1 MSMTPAVIPNVL
13 ANRYATKEMVAIF
26 DPVNKIIAE
35 RKFWI
40 TILRLQKAGGL
51 SITDSEIASYEKVVE
66 KVDLASIEK
75 RERANRHDVKAR
87 IEEFNSLAGLEKI
100 HIGLTSRDLTE
111 NIELIAIK
119 DGLNLVR
126 RRTLETLFL
135 LEKSITKYEKTYM
148 VGRSHNVAAQVTTLG
163 KRFATCAQE
172 LLFSLASLEELI
184 ARLPLRGLKGPV
196 GTGQDQIALLGSIK
210 DLNKLEEKL
219 AKEYGFENTLS
230 SVGQIYPRSID
241 FEVVSKLLQIA
252 SAPSSMATTIRLMS
266 GFGLVSEGF
275 KSGQVG
281 SSAMPHKMNARSSE
295 RINGMMVLLRGYATM
310 AADLAGD
317 QWNEG
322 DVSCSVVRRVVIPDA
337 FYTID
342 GLLHTFM
349 TVLTEFGIYEENINK
364 ELAEQLP
371 FLATSQILTE
381 LVKKGMGREIAHEL
395 IKKHATTTTASNFFN
410 ALASEKDFPLSI
422 NELNNL
428 IIDPA
433 DFSGSALAQSQEV
446 ADEIRKITKGQV
458 SKEELQSLISR
469 SIHS

>member
-1 MSMTPAVIPNVL
+1 MSITPAVIPNVL

-51 SITDSEIASYEKVVE
+51 SITDSDITSYEKVVE
-66 KVDLASIEK
+66 KVDLTSIEK

-119 DGLNLVR
+119 NGLNLVR

-172 LLFSLASLEELI
+172 LLFSLASLEDLI

-210 DLNKLEEKL
+210 DLSKLEEKL
-219 AKEYGFENTLS
+219 AKEYDFENTLS

-295 RINGMMVLLRGYATM
+295 RINGMMVLLRGYTTM

-322 DVSCSVVRRVVIPDA
+322 DVSCSVARRVVIPDA

-364 ELAEQLP
+364 ELLEQLP

-395 IKKHATTTTASNFFN
+395 IKKHATTTTASNLFN

-428 IIDPA
+428 IKNPA
-433 DFSGSALAQSQEV
+433 SFAGSALEQSRQIT
-446 ADEIRKITKGQV
+446 DEIKKITKGQV
-458 SKEELQSLISR
+458 SKVDLQSLI
-469 SIHS
+469 

>member
-13 ANRYATKEMVAIF
+13 ANRYATGEMVAIF
-26 DPVNKIIAE
+26 DPINKIIAE

-51 SITDSEIASYEKVVE
+51 SITDSEIASYEMVVE

-111 NIELIAIK
+111 NIELIAIR

-126 RRTLETLFL
+126 RRTLEALFL

-172 LLFSLASLEELI
+172 LLFSLVSLEELI

-196 GTGQDQIALLGSIK
+196 GTGQDQIATLGSIK

-241 FEVVSKLLQIA
+241 YEVVAKLLQIA

-349 TVLTEFGIYEENINK
+349 TVLTEFGIYEENINN

-428 IIDPA
+428 IKDPA
-433 DFSGSALAQSQEV
+433 AFSGSALAQSQEV

-458 SKEELQSLISR
+458 SKVELQSLI
-469 SIHS
+469 

>member
-1 MSMTPAVIPNVL
+1 MSMTHAVIPNVL

-40 TILRLQKAGGL
+40 TILRLQKEGGL
-51 SITDSEIASYEKVVE
+51 SITDSEIASYEKIVE

-196 GTGQDQIALLGSIK
+196 GTGQDQISLLGSIK
-210 DLNKLEEKL
+210 DLSKLEEKL

-381 LVKKGMGREIAHEL
+381 LVKKGMGIEIAHEL
-395 IKKHATTTTASNFFN
+395 IKKYATTTTASNFFN
-410 ALASEKDFPLSI
+410 ALASEIDFSLSI

-428 IIDPA
+428 IKDPA
-433 DFSGSALAQSQEV
+433 SFAGSALEQ
-446 ADEIRKITKGQV
+446 
-458 SKEELQSLISR
+458 
-469 SIHS
+469 

>member
-13 ANRYATKEMVAIF
+13 ATRYATKEMVAIF

-51 SITDSEIASYEKVVE
+51 SITDSEIASYEKVVD

-196 GTGQDQIALLGSIK
+196 GTGQDQIATLGSIK
-210 DLNKLEEKL
+210 DLSKLEEKL

-241 FEVVSKLLQIA
+241 FEVIAKLLQIA

-371 FLATSQILTE
+371 FLATSHILTE

-395 IKKHATTTTASNFFN
+395 IKKHATTTTASIFFN

-428 IIDPA
+428 IQDPA
-433 DFSGSALAQSQEV
+433 SFAGSAIEQTREV
-446 ADEIRKITKGQV
+446 TDEIKKFTKGEVSNVDLQV
-458 SKEELQSLISR
+458 LI
-469 SIHS
+469 

>member
-172 LLFSLASLEELI
+172 LLFSLSSLEELI

-241 FEVVSKLLQIA
+241 FEVVAKLLQIA

-349 TVLTEFGIYEENINK
+349 TVLTEFGIYEENINN

-410 ALASEKDFPLSI
+410 ALASERDFPLSI

-428 IIDPA
+428 IKDPA
-433 DFSGSALAQSQEV
+433 SFAGSALAQSQEV
-446 ADEIRKITKGQV
+446 ADAIKQITKGQV
-458 SKEELQSLISR
+458 SKVDLQSLI
-469 SIHS
+469 

>member
-1 MSMTPAVIPNVL
+1 MSITPNVL
-13 ANRYATKEMVAIF
+13 ANRYSTKEMVAIF

-35 RKFWI
+35 RKFWL
-40 TILRLQKAGGL
+40 TILRLQKASGL
-51 SITDSEIASYEKVVE
+51 SITDSDITSYEKVVK

-172 LLFSLASLEELI
+172 LLFSLTSLEELI
-184 ARLPLRGLKGPV
+184 SRLPLRGVKGPV
-196 GTGQDQIALLGSIK
+196 GTGQDQIATLGSIN
-210 DLNKLEEKL
+210 DLNNLEEKL

-241 FEVVSKLLQIA
+241 FEIVAKLLQIA

-281 SSAMPHKMNARSSE
+281 SSAMPHKMNTRSSE

-364 ELAEQLP
+364 ELSEQLP

-410 ALASEKDFPLSI
+410 ALASERDFPLSI

-428 IIDPA
+428 IKDPA
-433 DFSGSALAQSQEV
+433 SFAGSALEQTREV
-446 ADEIRKITKGQV
+446 TDEIKQITKGEV
-458 SKEELQSLISR
+458 SKVDLQSLI
-469 SIHS
+469 